1 MTKFGQRLREVRQER
16 GFTQQQ
22 LAALLQVNQI
32 TISTW
37 ERGTREP
44 SIEMIKKI
52 AKLLITDPNYL
63 VGFDEM
69 N

>member
-1 MTKFGQRLREVRQER
+1 MAKFGDRLREARNEKGLLQR
-16 GFTQQQ
+16 Q
-22 LAALLQVNQI
+22 LAELLNVNQI
-32 TISTW
+32 TVSTW

-52 AKLLITDPNYL
+52 AKLLDCDVNYL
-63 VGFDEM
+63 VGFGE